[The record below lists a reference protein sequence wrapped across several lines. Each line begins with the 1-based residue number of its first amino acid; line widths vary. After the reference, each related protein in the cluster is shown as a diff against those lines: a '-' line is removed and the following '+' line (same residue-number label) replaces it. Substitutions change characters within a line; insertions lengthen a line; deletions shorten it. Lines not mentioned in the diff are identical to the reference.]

1 MTEREFQDRIIELA
15 RTLGWLVFHAHDSRR
30 QVRPGVF
37 VGDKDAAGY
46 PDLTLVHPRR
56 HRVVW
61 AELKVG
67 GNKPTRKQQE
77 WLDAL
82 AEAGQEAHLWR
93 PADMADI
100 ETILGARKQVSA

>member
-1 MTEREFQDRIIELA
+1 MTEREFQERIITLA
-15 RTLGWLVFHAHDSRR
+15 RTLGWLVFHTHDSRR

-37 VGDKDAAGY
+37 VGDSDAAGY

-67 GNKPTRKQQE
+67 SNKPTAKQQD

-82 AEAGQEAHLWR
+82 AEAGEEAHLWR
-93 PADMADI
+93 PSDMDAI
-100 ETILGARKQVSA
+100 ETVLKTNKRVYA